1 MISARAVSHWLLI
14 LFDLGIL
21 VVVPFL
27 TVLLLNDFALSSLLP
42 AKSAVL
48 NTYVVSC
55 AGVGVLIWFS
65 TGVGRRIWSRTSLQD
80 VLRVVSACTLTILLA
95 ALLTFMTTRLAGLS
109 RAIIVMHLLISPAA
123 MISLRVIARVVN
135 SPAAKAAPF
144 ASARGLPTVRHV
156 LMIGSGPLAEL
167 YNRAARSVVG
177 NTIEVVGVLDDDKAL
192 HGRVACGLPV
202 LGGPSEVDRVVERLR
217 VHGVDIDAIVVVKPQ
232 SDLSP
237 ALRNA
242 LAGIE
247 SGGRIAVENLAE
259 RLGFTVSRDDGVTYQ
274 PISSTPMRHR
284 PYWGK
289 RAMDFGLAVIL
300 LIVLSPLMLLVSLLV
315 AIDVGIPVLF
325 WQQRPGTN
333 GWPFRINKFRTMR
346 MPIDADGV
354 RISDGDRLSAI
365 GRNLRRFKLDEL
377 PQLWNVLI
385 GEMSFVGPRPLLP
398 NDQPDKAAAR
408 LAVRPGVTGWAQVN
422 GGTLLTVSE
431 KNMLDR
437 WYVRHASPALDVRIA
452 SRTVAT
458 AIWGERRNPMEIAM
472 AQMDL
477 ECEGRHPMISCQAA
491 SETAA

>member
-1 MISARAVSHWLLI
+1 
-14 LFDLGIL
+14 
-21 VVVPFL
+21 
-27 TVLLLNDFALSSLLP
+27 
-42 AKSAVL
+42 
-48 NTYVVSC
+48 
-55 AGVGVLIWFS
+55 
-65 TGVGRRIWSRTSLQD
+65 
-80 VLRVVSACTLTILLA
+80 
-95 ALLTFMTTRLAGLS
+95 
-109 RAIIVMHLLISPAA
+109 MHLLISPAA

-192 HGRVACGLPV
+192 HGRVAWGLPV

-354 RISDGDRLSAI
+354 RISDGDRLSTI
-365 GRNLRRFKLDEL
+365 GHNLRRFKLDEL

-437 WYVRHASPALDVRIA
+437 WYVVRRPPALDMRIA
-452 SRTVAT
+452 SA
-458 AIWGERRNPMEIAM
+458 
-472 AQMDL
+472 
-477 ECEGRHPMISCQAA
+477 GRYGDMGRAPEPDGNRDGADGSRV
-491 SETAA
+491 